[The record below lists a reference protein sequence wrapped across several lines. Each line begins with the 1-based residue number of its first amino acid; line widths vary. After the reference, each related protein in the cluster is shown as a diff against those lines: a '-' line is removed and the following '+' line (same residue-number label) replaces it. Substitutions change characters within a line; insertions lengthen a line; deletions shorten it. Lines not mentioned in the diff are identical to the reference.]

1 MYFGEMLP
9 KGKNKKLTKSSKEEE
24 IPFNAD
30 RFRGEGVKFK
40 CKLVGAVDV
49 SSAEGDAMCV
59 DAIKTLKIQAKL
71 NKDSGEHKQRIV
83 MYVTLNGIKI
93 VDEKTQY
100 LSLAETEVA
109 LAVVTKFAAFTTFI
123 ELRMEVQH
131 DHPLKKVSYI
141 TPDPDDKNI
150 FAWVFS
156 QPGHGYKLFAVKS
169 EKPATVLNETV
180 FELFQVRFAI
190 PEPAGLNSSQASN
203 ALHHSGEASLEE
215 QLRGH
220 VELRRQLKDMESQLS
235 NCRGQLREKELQEAS
250 LHWQLMEKNRQ
261 KENSQGRLREVEQQL
276 THFQGQLREKELQEA
291 ILHEQL
297 REKSNQQAMSQGQLR
312 ELEQQ
317 LTKMERQLTEKDLEL
332 ENSER
337 ASNEREQRLTYFQGQ
352 LREKGIQEAILHEQL
367 REKDQQE
374 ENSQR
379 QLRDLEQQIRVRDVH
394 EETLQRQLRE
404 MEQQLT
410 NLQEQFREKD
420 VETVGLQ
427 QQVTTLEGQLRAKN
441 RQVNEMEITL
451 STARQALSQRQR
463 QQTPDW
469 VILRDQIQ
477 LTGRLLG
484 RGGWG
489 SVVEGRYCGCAVAV
503 KQIHDLILSPHNL
516 SLFEREMDIA
526 SRCRHPCLLQFIG
539 ATYDEENPLFVTEL
553 MESSLRALL
562 EQRPLSATE
571 VSIISLDVARGL
583 SYLHQ
588 KKPSPI
594 IHRDISSANV
604 LLWRQG
610 DQWRGKVSDYG
621 TANFM
626 QQTMTVAPGAMI
638 YSAPEALTSNQTV
651 KVDVYSFGVLLCE
664 MCIRELP
671 DPERRDQQISMVA
684 NHVLR
689 ALLRGCVQRGP
700 ETRPN
705 MEEIIEELEE
715 PVE

>member
-1 MYFGEMLP
+1 MPVLKGKGQEPVVNAVNDLP
-9 KGKNKKLTKSSKEEE
+9 KIRSGQ
-24 IPFNAD
+24 
-30 RFRGEGVKFK
+30 GV
-40 CKLVGAVDV
+40 LPRA
-49 SSAEGDAMCV
+49 
-59 DAIKTLKIQAKL
+59 
-71 NKDSGEHKQRIV
+71 
-83 MYVTLNGIKI
+83 
-93 VDEKTQY
+93 
-100 LSLAETEVA
+100 
-109 LAVVTKFAAFTTFI
+109 
-123 ELRMEVQH
+123 
-131 DHPLKKVSYI
+131 PP
-141 TPDPDDKNI
+141 PDPP
-150 FAWVFS
+150 FTFFG
-156 QPGHGYKLFAVKS
+156 QLFA
-169 EKPATVLNETV
+169 
-180 FELFQVRFAI
+180 
-190 PEPAGLNSSQASN
+190 

-379 QLRDLEQQIRVRDVH
+379 QLRDLEQQIRVKDVH

-651 KVDVYSFGVLLCE
+651 KVSFIQFSMKAFSLGSL
-664 MCIRELP
+664 
-671 DPERRDQQISMVA
+671 DQA
-684 NHVLR
+684 ACRTLDKF
-689 ALLRGCVQRGP
+689 C
-700 ETRPN
+700 
-705 MEEIIEELEE
+705 
-715 PVE
+715 